1 MTNLFAKGENV
12 KERTARFDGR
22 APSRLIKNESREDY
36 LESIFLLQRELERP
50 IRSFE
55 LSEQMNLSKPSVCRA
70 MNLLRDEELV
80 TMDDDYFI
88 SLTEKGVTE
97 AKRVY
102 DKHCYFKAIL
112 MGAGIEE
119 ETAENEACRIEHI
132 ISDKSFFLL
141 REKYPVGEPIN

>member
-1 MTNLFAKGENV
+1 M
-12 KERTARFDGR
+12 KERTAKFDGR

-36 LESIFLLQRELERP
+36 LESIYLLLQEYERP

-70 MNLLRDEELV
+70 IGVLRDQGLV
-80 TMDDDYFI
+80 EMDGDYYI
-88 SLTEKGVTE
+88 SLTEAGTAE

-102 DKHCYFKAIL
+102 AKHCYFKAIF
-112 MGAGIEE
+112 MGAGIDE

-132 ISDKSFFLL
+132 ISDSSFSLL
-141 REKYPVGEPIN
+141 REKYPVDQI

>member
-1 MTNLFAKGENV
+1 M
-12 KERTARFDGR
+12 KERTAKFDGR
-22 APSRLIKNESREDY
+22 APSRLIKNESKEDY
-36 LESIFLLQRELERP
+36 LESIYLLQQELERP

-55 LSEQMNLSKPSVCRA
+55 LSEQMNLSKPSVNRA
-70 MNLLRDEELV
+70 INILRDQELV

-88 SLTEKGVTE
+88 SLTEKGITE

-102 DKHCYFKAIL
+102 AKHCYFKAIL

>member
-1 MTNLFAKGENV
+1 M
-12 KERTARFDGR
+12 KERTSKFDGR
-22 APSRLIKNESREDY
+22 APSRLIKNESKEDY
-36 LESIFLLQRELERP
+36 LESIYLLQREFERP

-70 MNLLRDEELV
+70 LNILRDEELV

-88 SLTEKGVTE
+88 SLTEKGTTE

-102 DKHCYFKAIL
+102 AKHCYFKAVL
-112 MGAGIEE
+112 MGAGVEE

-132 ISDKSFFLL
+132 ISDKSFTLL
-141 REKYPVGEPIN
+141 REKYPVGDPLIS

>member
-1 MTNLFAKGENV
+1 MANLFAKGENV

-88 SLTEKGVTE
+88 SLTEK

-102 DKHCYFKAIL
+102 AKHCYFKAIL
-112 MGAGIEE
+112 MGAGSEE

>member
-1 MTNLFAKGENV
+1 M
-12 KERTARFDGR
+12 KERTAKFDGR
-22 APSRLIKNESREDY
+22 APSRLIKNESKEDY

-70 MNLLRDEELV
+70 VNILRDEELV
-80 TMDDDYFI
+80 EMDDDYFI

-102 DKHCYFKAIL
+102 AKHCYFKAIF
-112 MGAGIEE
+112 MDAGIEE
-119 ETAENEACRIEHI
+119 ETAESEACRVEHI
-132 ISDKSFFLL
+132 ISDESFSLL
-141 REKYPVGEPIN
+141 REKYPVGESKS